1 MSKSKLL
8 VATALVATGALGVGA
23 AQAHESRVG
32 WSISI
37 GLPAPLLPVPVLAP
51 APAVIRPAPVVVQPT
66 PYRYG
71 GYYGR
76 TAYGHSQ
83 PTAWDRDGDG
93 VPNRRDRL
101 YNPAWDRDGDGIPNR
116 RDHFDNR
123 RHDRDRDGIPNRYD
137 RH

>member
-8 VATALVATGALGVGA
+8 VAALVATGALGVGA
-23 AQAHESRVG
+23 AQAHESRVS

-37 GLPAPLLPVPVLAP
+37 GLPAPVLPVPVLLP
-51 APAVIRPAPVVVQPT
+51 APAVVRPAPVIVQPA
-66 PYRYG
+66 PYHG
-71 GYYGR
+71 YGR
-76 TAYGHSQ
+76 YAYGYSR
-83 PTAWDRDGDG
+83 PTGWDRDGDG
-93 VPNRRDRL
+93 IPNRRDRL

-123 RHDRDRDGIPNRYD
+123 RHDRDGDGIPNRYD